1 MDSLYLEA
9 DTMTQAVYAYVSRKK
24 WKAWP
29 RRSARNAT
37 PVITAFTAYDDRAQ
51 VLITTFAVGS
61 TGPNIQQKCWRVHM
75 IESAHNLGAQ
85 AQALGRALG
94 RALRVG
100 NPSSVVWLY
109 EYFVDDSFDSRA
121 L

>member
-1 MDSLYLEA
+1 
-9 DTMTQAVYAYVSRKK
+9 
-24 WKAWP
+24 
-29 RRSARNAT
+29 
-37 PVITAFTAYDDRAQ
+37 
-51 VLITTFAVGS
+51 
-61 TGPNIQQKCWRVHM
+61 M